1 MDAKELTKR
10 YHDMENRVI
19 HLEREN
25 EYLRQEFEKQRL
37 IIDDMKTDV
46 KMLTSRP
53 NKAGGDVIKRMYYQG

>member
-1 MDAKELTKR
+1 
-10 YHDMENRVI
+10 MENRVI

-25 EYLRQEFEKQRL
+25 EYLKQEFEKQRL
-37 IIDDMKTDV
+37 IIDDIKIDV